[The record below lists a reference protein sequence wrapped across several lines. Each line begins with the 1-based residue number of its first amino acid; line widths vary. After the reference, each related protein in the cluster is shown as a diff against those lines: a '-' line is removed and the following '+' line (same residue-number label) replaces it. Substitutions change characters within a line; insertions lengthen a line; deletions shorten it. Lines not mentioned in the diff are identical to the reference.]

1 MADAGRPSY
10 LRNVILFI
18 PSLNPDGKLLQTI
31 SSLREAGFS
40 QIVVLDDGSREDT
53 KPYFDRAVQE
63 YGCELLRH
71 PINLGKGRALKTA
84 FMHILNT
91 YPDCIG
97 VVTVDADGQHR
108 AGDVAACA
116 RDLSE
121 HPDALIMGC
130 RNFKEGQVPARSKFG
145 NVLTR
150 QVFNFLCGIKVSD
163 TQTGLRGLSRKHMEA
178 FLPVKGE
185 RVESEMNMLI
195 AAEEQHIPIREI
207 PIETVYIEENASSH
221 FNPLIDSFRIY
232 SVFAR
237 FILSSLT
244 SFLLDILLFSLGIY
258 LFEDLSPSF
267 YIIYATLGAR
277 LISSLFNFVTNKN
290 QVFQYTE
297 RSAPALIRYYA
308 ICLFELICS
317 AAGVYFL
324 HQWFKISEVG
334 LKIPVDL
341 LLFTISFNVQRR
353 WVFRGRRG
361 RNRR

>member
-1 MADAGRPSY
+1 MANAAKSSHLEDV
-10 LRNVILFI
+10 LIFI
-18 PSLNPDGKLLQTI
+18 PSLNPDEKLLLTI
-31 SSLREAGFS
+31 RSLREEGFAR
-40 QIVVLDDGSREDT
+40 IVVLDDGSREDT

-108 AGDVAACA
+108 AGDVTACA
-116 RDLSE
+116 RELSE

-185 RVESEMNMLI
+185 RFEYEMNMLI
-195 AAEEQHIPIREI
+195 EAEEQHIPIREV

-221 FNPLIDSFRIY
+221 FNPLIDSIRIY

-237 FILSSLT
+237 FIMSSLA
-244 SFLLDILLFSLGIY
+244 SFVLDILFFALWITVLK
-258 LFEDLSPSF
+258 DKSPGF
-267 YIIYATLGAR
+267 YIIYATIGAR
-277 LISSLFNFVTNKN
+277 VISSLFNFITNKN
-290 QVFQYTE
+290 QVFQYQE

-308 ICLFELICS
+308 ICAVELLCS
-317 AAGVYFL
+317 AFGVYYL
-324 HQWFKISEVG
+324 HRWLRISVVG
-334 LKIPVDL
+334 LKIVVDL
-341 LLFTISFNVQRR
+341 LLFVISFNVERK
-353 WVFRGRRG
+353 WVFRKKHDEEPG
-361 RNRR
+361 